1 MKIID
6 LDIDEFLT
14 GDTKIEE
21 IALVMNPA
29 IEVDWV
35 YFNAQQQNF
44 ESYDD
49 YPKAASE
56 NACKVLRWIEEHGR
70 DEVDGMTQTGLARA
84 NQLCKGEPISEDTI
98 ARMSAF
104 ERHRQNAEIS
114 EEYKGTPWKD
124 KGYVA
129 WLGWGGSEGVEWAQ
143 RKLRQIREE
152 KLSEHECGCSIG
164 GDDEMVDGIVDL
176 LLQVEDMENRMKM
189 AIEVIKDFERDNIL
203 YDYDEFLERIGIGG
217 PDLQKMI
224 EDTMELEDLL
234 DLGYEIV
241 EAREIDH
248 AEVEKEY
255 SQSFNKQGMTEEQF
269 YRLVSKP
276 NEPSMLDSAFRLRRY
291 VYAIGP
297 QGGPDLIDTSRMFCR
312 RMMGKRQLVWRFE
325 DIADLSVQLNAEDN
339 DYKIIP
345 RPRGANVNVFLY
357 AGGSNCRHRFVELSL
372 DPGERVKNNKQRA
385 ERDAVIS
392 MDAPGQAGKV
402 NDPVQYGR
410 ERNPNV
416 LNQETTSTEF
426 STIDTPIG
434 YLQGVPVYASRE
446 EAETKSQNMGC
457 EGVYQEIEYRDKIAF
472 TPCRRKNREGFSK
485 VFQFGLDEEKR
496 MIYAPAMIPNKL
508 IRRYDEHEGEFW
520 VRFTPDSNERAAH
533 KYLMEARTKPE
544 FVNLEHTDIKFDDIY
559 LVESW
564 IVGED
569 DKIYDYG
576 FTKEQ
581 VPVGSWA
588 VGYKVKNDEVWDEYI
603 KGGKVKGLS
612 VQGLFDM
619 EFQSHKSDEYLL
631 SEIINLIK
639 KIN

>member
-1 MKIID
+1 
-6 LDIDEFLT
+6 
-14 GDTKIEE
+14 
-21 IALVMNPA
+21 
-29 IEVDWV
+29 
-35 YFNAQQQNF
+35 
-44 ESYDD
+44 
-49 YPKAASE
+49 
-56 NACKVLRWIEEHGR
+56 
-70 DEVDGMTQTGLARA
+70 
-84 NQLCKGEPISEDTI
+84 
-98 ARMSAF
+98 
-104 ERHRQNAEIS
+104 
-114 EEYKGTPWKD
+114 
-124 KGYVA
+124 
-129 WLGWGGSEGVEWAQ
+129 
-143 RKLRQIREE
+143 
-152 KLSEHECGCSIG
+152 
-164 GDDEMVDGIVDL
+164 
-176 LLQVEDMENRMKM
+176 
-189 AIEVIKDFERDNIL
+189 
-203 YDYDEFLERIGIGG
+203 
-217 PDLQKMI
+217 
-224 EDTMELEDLL
+224 
-234 DLGYEIV
+234 
-241 EAREIDH
+241 
-248 AEVEKEY
+248 
-255 SQSFNKQGMTEEQF
+255 
-269 YRLVSKP
+269 
-276 NEPSMLDSAFRLRRY
+276 
-291 VYAIGP
+291 
-297 QGGPDLIDTSRMFCR
+297 
-312 RMMGKRQLVWRFE
+312 MMGKRQLVWRFE

-357 AGGSNCRHRFVELSL
+357 AGGANCRHRWVELSL

-392 MDAPGQAGKV
+392 MDAPGQAGKQ

-416 LNQETTSTEF
+416 LNEETTSTEF
-426 STIDTPIG
+426 SAIDTPIG

-508 IRRYDEHEGEFW
+508 IRRYDEQEGEFW
-520 VRFTPDSNERAAH
+520 VRFTPDSIERAAH